1 MLSLIIHELATNA
14 VKHGALS
21 APGGRVT
28 IEWQA
33 DRGGN
38 EGYVFRLCWSESDGP
53 PVAVPKWR
61 GYGRELLETAP
72 HLSLKAKVCS
82 ALSPK
87 GWSIFWRRRFPGLER
102 CSDRSDCGFAV
113 HKHESTGVLPNYA

>member
-72 HLSLKAKVCS
+72 HLSLKAKVLLGFEPEGLVYIL
-82 ALSPK
+82 AAPLSGIGAVFRPK
-87 GWSIFWRRRFPGLER
+87 
-102 CSDRSDCGFAV
+102 
-113 HKHESTGVLPNYA
+113 